1 MSDHRSLSL
10 SYFNFASAEQR
21 GRSTKKFK
29 IVILRPVSDEKID
42 KLKYSL
48 CNVDWN
54 NVLNRLCK
62 WSRHFTTKVV
72 FRTFF

>member
-10 SYFNFASAEQR
+10 SYFNFASEEQS
-21 GRSTKKFK
+21 GGSTKKFK
-29 IVILRPVSDEKID
+29 IVISRPKSDDKID

-54 NVLNRLCK
+54 NVLNRHCK
-62 WSRHFTTKVV
+62 
-72 FRTFF
+72 